1 VRFRSGGEKPSQ
13 VVHAAGVS
21 RIDVNGAVQRPP
33 GILVTMGINTGASF
47 AAVQLSQERLAHV
60 AFPGEFDAD
69 IDLLQR
75 VVLAL
80 DQDQHGRLQKMGA
93 PVIRIRVDDRINSGK
108 RLGRL
113 PGFGQLKSFIQP
125 GLANAHPLL
134 PDFTPTLSGLA
145 EQRTSTQQAERRQDK
160 NVPPNGAGSCMLHTF
175 TAAMQ
180 RTSIPIRIPVFGV
193 LYLVLI
199 ALPLVKASAS
209 TEGVLLSRTT
219 GNHLFAP
226 VLVNRKPAWFAVD
239 TGAALTIV
247 DAKKAHILGLS
258 SLGKTVE
265 LPSQIEVNDRVVPVA
280 NLQNLSL
287 GTQSLGSGPVALIDL
302 TSFRARLRNDG
313 TAVPMDGI
321 LGLDILE
328 RYRAIIDCSQQR
340 IYLQIGS
347 PADLSAVEMDI
358 RKRHLKSIP
367 MRITRSGA
375 LEIEGNLNG
384 KRYSFVVDT
393 GGFTTLLPLAVARES
408 GIPIIHTGVN
418 AKGIH
423 SKTRAVMA
431 GIAPQMGI
439 GRYSLGT
446 TVVGI
451 TDLPPGPE
459 DLRYQFGGLLGAD
472 FFFQHHGIIDVGNQ
486 KLYFTELAAGG

>member
-1 VRFRSGGEKPSQ
+1 
-13 VVHAAGVS
+13 
-21 RIDVNGAVQRPP
+21 
-33 GILVTMGINTGASF
+33 
-47 AAVQLSQERLAHV
+47 
-60 AFPGEFDAD
+60 
-69 IDLLQR
+69 
-75 VVLAL
+75 
-80 DQDQHGRLQKMGA
+80 
-93 PVIRIRVDDRINSGK
+93 
-108 RLGRL
+108 
-113 PGFGQLKSFIQP
+113 
-125 GLANAHPLL
+125 
-134 PDFTPTLSGLA
+134 
-145 EQRTSTQQAERRQDK
+145 
-160 NVPPNGAGSCMLHTF
+160 MLHNF

-180 RTSIPIRIPVFGV
+180 RTSFPFRIPVLGV
-193 LYLVLI
+193 LYVVLI
-199 ALPLVKASAS
+199 ALPGVKANAS
-209 TEGVLLSRTT
+209 TDGVLLSRTT

-247 DAKKAHILGLS
+247 DAKKAHILGLA

-302 TSFRARLRNDG
+302 TPFRARLRTDG

-328 RYRAIIDCSQQR
+328 RYRAVIDCSQQR
-340 IYLQIGS
+340 IYMQIGS
-347 PADLSAVEMDI
+347 PTELAGVQTDI

-375 LEIEGNLNG
+375 LEIEGTLNG
-384 KRYSFVVDT
+384 RRYSFVVDT
-393 GGFTTLLPLAVARES
+393 GGFTTLLPVHVATES
-408 GIPIIHTGVN
+408 GIPVIHTGVN

-423 SKTRAVMA
+423 SKTRAVLA
-431 GIAPQMGI
+431 GIAPQMTI

-459 DLRYQFGGLLGAD
+459 DLRYEFGGLLGAD

-486 KLYFTELAAGG
+486 KLYFTEVAVGG